1 MTALLARIEPEHKR
15 GRHGTK
21 LRPQLRWLS
30 AHGIGVENTNSVT
43 AKACTRPPSSD
54 RERVQVGWLGT
65 YTGRV
70 GSMRVSG
77 FWEGGLGTNIH
88 RLGGVGG
95 PYTGWVG
102 WVGGWGRVGCKQ
114 VLEDKGV

>member
-54 RERVQVGWLGT
+54 RERVS
-65 YTGRV
+65 
-70 GSMRVSG
+70 SMRVSG
-77 FWEGGLGTNIH
+77 FWEHASIRVLGRGAGNKHTQ
-88 RLGGVGG
+88 VGWG
-95 PYTGWVG
+95 GWVG
-102 WVGGWGRVGCKQ
+102 WVGHTQVGWGGWVG
-114 VLEDKGV
+114 GVGWGASRY